1 MTVSSATTRNSYGGD
16 GSTDVFGY
24 DFKIFN
30 DDDITVIIRSD
41 STGAEV
47 AISKNTHYTVS
58 GVGNSSGG
66 NVTFTSGNIPAS
78 GETVV

>member
-16 GSTDVFGY
+16 GSTDVYGY

-30 DDDITVIIRSD
+30 DDDITVIIRTD

-47 AISKNTHYTVS
+47 AKSKNTHYTV
-58 GVGNSSGG
+58 
-66 NVTFTSGNIPAS
+66 
-78 GETVV
+78 